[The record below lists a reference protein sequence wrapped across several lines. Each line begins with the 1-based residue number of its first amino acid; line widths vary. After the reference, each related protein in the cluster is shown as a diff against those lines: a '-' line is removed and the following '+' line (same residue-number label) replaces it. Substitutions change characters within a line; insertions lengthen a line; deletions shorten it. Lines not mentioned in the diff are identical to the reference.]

1 MRRILNRIFGRRATA
16 APARAE
22 QPANPCTPVWT
33 TGALPEEDAE
43 QFAGA
48 LRVAFAEELI
58 GEDGAR

>member
-1 MRRILNRIFGRRATA
+1 MRRILNRIFGRRTTA
-16 APARAE
+16 APAE

-48 LRVAFAEELI
+48 LRAAFAEELI
-58 GEDGAR
+58 GEETDR